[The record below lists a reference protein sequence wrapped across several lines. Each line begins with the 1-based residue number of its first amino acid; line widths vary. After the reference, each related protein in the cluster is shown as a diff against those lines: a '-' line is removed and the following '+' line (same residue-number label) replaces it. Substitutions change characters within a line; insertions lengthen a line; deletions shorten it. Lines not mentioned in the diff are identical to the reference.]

1 MALIMRLL
9 KTLVL
14 INWDINKNFWGH
26 RSSKKLMTTLF
37 RSSFKR
43 SLDGWKN
50 HFCLV
55 SNGQKNDWMLLDLQ
69 WLYGM
74 PRIDTEVESIYPRLL
89 ETFALHQRC
98 SYKCGQMMHL
108 SNWTASVWYMK
119 PGWEATKSSFSKLSF
134 GSFRLP
140 CPISKMRIT
149 FWIKWLPQKMIFWVF
164 NTHELLHNCYPAV
177 HGSRKNE
184 EVTIRQPQGKG
195 SKHAGY
201 QQTHVD
207 FIFTPHAI
215 KGLSIFF

>member
-1 MALIMRLL
+1 MGR
-9 KTLVL
+9 
-14 INWDINKNFWGH
+14 
-26 RSSKKLMTTLF
+26 
-37 RSSFKR
+37 
-43 SLDGWKN
+43 KN

-89 ETFALHQRC
+89 ETLCLHQRC

-108 SNWTASVWYMK
+108 SNWTASVIHEAEVEKQPNHLSASCHLEVSDYPVRFPK
-119 PGWEATKSSFSKLSF
+119 WES
-134 GSFRLP
+134 R
-140 CPISKMRIT
+140 

-164 NTHELLHNCYPAV
+164 NTHELLHNCYPEV

-184 EVTIRQPQGKG
+184 EVTTRQPQGKG

-201 QQTHVD
+201 QQTQVD
-207 FIFTPHAI
+207 FIFTFT
-215 KGLSIFF
+215 L

>member
-26 RSSKKLMTTLF
+26 QSSKKLMTTLF

-43 SLDGWKN
+43 SLDGRKN

-108 SNWTASVWYMK
+108 SNWTASVIH
-119 PGWEATKSSFSKLSF
+119 EAGLRSNQIFFQQVVIWKFQTTLSDFQNENHILNQMITTENDFLSF
-134 GSFRLP
+134 
-140 CPISKMRIT
+140 
-149 FWIKWLPQKMIFWVF
+149 QHAWVA
-164 NTHELLHNCYPAV
+164 P
-177 HGSRKNE
+177 
-184 EVTIRQPQGKG
+184 
-195 SKHAGY
+195 
-201 QQTHVD
+201 
-207 FIFTPHAI
+207 
-215 KGLSIFF
+215 